1 VIVPFGEKGK
11 DLIAVLSTAHD
22 LAIEF
27 QLLPKAQRFAVNAF
41 QWEMDSLTRSGA
53 IYEVQAGTGVFGL
66 REGFYS
72 EAFELTLDGSGRM
85 ESLIA

>member
-1 VIVPFGEKGK
+1 MIVPFGEKGK

-53 IYEVQAGTGVFGL
+53 ICEVQTGTGCSDCE
-66 REGFYS
+66 RGFIRK
-72 EAFELTLDGSGRM
+72 AFELTLDGSGRM